1 MVSPGAGTLSG
12 KVTFFAN
19 GASLGTAP
27 VSGGTATL
35 SVALPIANDSITAQ
49 YGNDPN
55 FQNSTSNAV
64 TAVVGTPNQQW
75 LNSVS
80 FLEFNRAPT
89 PAELARWDKWLAHGI
104 SRKQVVT
111 AISQTPEAKKLNLQ
125 TTVLGPPGYPRNPQ
139 AYVGTTEAAAAT
151 HTSHTAVLLGSRD
164 FFNISGGTL
173 PTYLAGVET
182 AAIGFALEQ
191 PHFQNELEKGVL
203 PAKVA
208 EQIIQNKL
216 GWQQLINTNY
226 ENVLGSVPTPG
237 ELSFF
242 VHQLSRGIFLRQ
254 ILIPLIAGDKFFKK
268 RPPPLRVDRCT
279 ERREQRMATSRIG
292 SRT

>member
-1 MVSPGAGTLSG
+1 M
-12 KVTFFAN
+12 TFFAN
-19 GASLGTAP
+19 GASLGTAN
-27 VSGGTATL
+27 VSGGTASL
-35 SVALPIANDSITAQ
+35 SIALPIANDSITAQ
-49 YGNDPN
+49 YSNDPN

-80 FLEFNRAPT
+80 FLEFDRAADTSRAHPLGQMAR
-89 PAELARWDKWLAHGI
+89 PRHFSQAGRDQSSPKLAGGEEVKSADTLLEP
-104 SRKQVVT
+104 S
-111 AISQTPEAKKLNLQ
+111 
-125 TTVLGPPGYPRNPQ
+125 GYPGNPPRRMS
-139 AYVGTTEAAAAT
+139 GRRKAAAAT

-173 PTYLAGVET
+173 PSYLAGIET

-191 PHFQNELEKGVL
+191 PHIQNQLEKGVL

-208 EQIIQNKL
+208 EEIIQNKL

-237 ELSFF
+237 ELNFL

-254 ILIPLIAGDKFFKK
+254 ILIPLIAGNKFFKN
-268 RPPPLRVDRCT
+268 
-279 ERREQRMATSRIG
+279 ATTPTS
-292 SRT
+292 S